1 MLAAPEIPAQL
12 PSEMLQRRPDVAAAE
27 RAVAAA
33 NASIGVQMAAY
44 YPRLSLTGQGGFSG
58 GDLGSLLSASNTLWS
73 VGASAAETVFDAGAR
88 HAAVG
93 AAHANYDQAVANY
106 RQTALSAFAQVE
118 DNLVA
123 QRVLGREQTERSA
136 ASEAADAAEVIA
148 RNQYQA
154 GQVDYTAV
162 VVAQSTALSAR
173 DALVQVEAA
182 RATAAVDLIV
192 ALGGGWKSPP
202 S

>member
-1 MLAAPEIPAQL
+1 M
-12 PSEMLQRRPDVAAAE
+12 
-27 RAVAAA
+27 
-33 NASIGVQMAAY
+33 
-44 YPRLSLTGQGGFSG
+44 
-58 GDLGSLLSASNTLWS
+58 
-73 VGASAAETVFDAGAR
+73 
-88 HAAVG
+88 
-93 AAHANYDQAVANY
+93 
-106 RQTALSAFAQVE
+106 
-118 DNLVA
+118 A